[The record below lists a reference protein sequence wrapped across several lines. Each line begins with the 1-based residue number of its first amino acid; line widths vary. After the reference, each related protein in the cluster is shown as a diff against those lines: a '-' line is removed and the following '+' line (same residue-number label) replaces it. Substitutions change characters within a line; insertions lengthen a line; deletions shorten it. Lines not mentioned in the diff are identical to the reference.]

1 MMSTVAM
8 ALSSAVFGAF
18 LQGAPCENL
27 ASIRLPATTI
37 TAAETVPA
45 GPYVTQGREGPQTG
59 PTLPEHCRIAAMLA
73 PSSDSHIEM
82 ELWMPVG
89 NSWNDKFLA
98 VGNGGWAGSIS
109 FAAMAGGLAEGYA
122 VASNDTGHKG
132 GSGSFAL
139 DHPEKLVDFAYRA
152 MHEMTVGSKS
162 LIESYYSQPASFSY
176 YEGCSTGGRQG
187 LMAVQRYPGDFD
199 AVIAGAPANPH
210 IYLHAGD
217 LRRGTFV
224 TSDEANLVPREKLEM
239 VKNSVINACDA
250 MDGVSDGL
258 LTDPRMCRFDV
269 ASLTCSGSNTDACLT
284 PAQAASVKF
293 GYSDTLRSS
302 GELIFPGFA
311 MGSEDGWVHSNI
323 TEPIGIAV
331 DTFRYVGREDAD
343 WDWREFDLEEDLA
356 LAMENGGYINAM
368 STDLSEFKARGGKL
382 LVYHGWNDQLIA
394 AQNTVNYYSGVLE
407 TMGQDQD
414 DWLRLYMVPAMN
426 HCRGGDGPS
435 QLDYLS
441 TLERWRES
449 DEAADS
455 ITAYRVR
462 GNTVDMTR
470 PVCAYPKVATYTG
483 VGSTNDAANFT
494 CETP

>member
-18 LQGAPCENL
+18 MQGAACENL

-37 TAAETVPA
+37 TDAKTVSA
-45 GPYVTQGREGPQTG
+45 GPYITQGRGGAQQIGPI
-59 PTLPEHCRIAAMLA
+59 LPEHCRIAAVLA

-82 ELWMPVG
+82 ELWMPTG
-89 NSWNDKFLA
+89 DNWNGKFLA

-109 FAAMAGGLAEGYA
+109 FGAMAGGLAEGYA

-162 LIESYYSQPASFSY
+162 MIMSYYSQAPRLSY

-187 LMAVQRYPGDFD
+187 LMSAQRYPADFD

-250 MDGVSDGL
+250 MDGVADGQPL
-258 LTDPRMCRFDV
+258 AVHAQHAVGDPRR
-269 ASLTCSGSNTDACLT
+269 
-284 PAQAASVKF
+284 
-293 GYSDTLRSS
+293 R
-302 GELIFPGFA
+302 
-311 MGSEDGWVHSNI
+311 
-323 TEPIGIAV
+323 
-331 DTFRYVGREDAD
+331 
-343 WDWREFDLEEDLA
+343 
-356 LAMENGGYINAM
+356 
-368 STDLSEFKARGGKL
+368 
-382 LVYHGWNDQLIA
+382 
-394 AQNTVNYYSGVLE
+394 
-407 TMGQDQD
+407 
-414 DWLRLYMVPAMN
+414 
-426 HCRGGDGPS
+426 
-435 QLDYLS
+435 
-441 TLERWRES
+441 
-449 DEAADS
+449 
-455 ITAYRVR
+455 
-462 GNTVDMTR
+462 
-470 PVCAYPKVATYTG
+470 
-483 VGSTNDAANFT
+483 
-494 CETP
+494 